1 MKALL
6 YEGPWQMPLREVEWP
21 EPGPEDVI
29 VSVQAAGIC
38 GSDVH
43 GFTGFTGRRQPP
55 LVMGHEF
62 GGMVAAVGQG
72 VTGFEPGDRVV
83 VQPLLTCGQCP
94 NCRAGLANICTNRTG
109 VGMNVNGAYAEAVR
123 VPQELLYPLPEAMT
137 WEQSA
142 LVEPL
147 AVGMRAVNRTP
158 FSLMATIVIVGAGT
172 IGLTTLLAARL
183 RGAGRIIM
191 TDLSAHRLEL
201 ARRLGAD
208 VTVNVNESDPAEVV
222 GDYTGGLG
230 AHAVIEAVG
239 VTATVGQSLAL
250 VRTGGQ
256 VTWIGNSQPEVTLN
270 MQQVVTRELTIR
282 GTYGFNEEFGRAITA
297 IDGGRVDVRP
307 LVEKVAPLAQGP
319 ALFEALAQGTL
330 DAVKVIL
337 KP

>member
-6 YEGPWQMPLREVEWP
+6 YEGAWRMPLREVERP

-29 VSVQAAGIC
+29 VAVQAVGIC

-62 GGMVAAVGQG
+62 GGVIAAVGEG
-72 VTGFEPGDRVV
+72 VTGFEAGDRVV
-83 VQPLLTCGQCP
+83 VQPLLTCGECE

-109 VGMNVNGAYAEAVR
+109 LGMNVNGAYAEAVR
-123 VPQELLYPLPEAMT
+123 VPQKLLYRLPDSMS

-147 AVGMRAVNRTP
+147 AVGMHAVNRTP
-158 FSLMATIVIVGAGT
+158 FSLMDTVVIVGAGT
-172 IGLTTLLAARL
+172 IGLTTLMAARL
-183 RGAGRIIM
+183 RGAGRIIV

-201 ARRLGAD
+201 ARQMGAD
-208 VTVNVNESDPAEVV
+208 VTVNVKESDPVAVV
-222 GDYTGGLG
+222 GEHTAGLG
-230 AHAVIEAVG
+230 AQAVIEAVG
-239 VTATVGQSLAL
+239 VTATVRQSLAL

-256 VTWIGNSQPEVTLN
+256 VTWIGNSQPEVELN

-297 IDGGRVDVRP
+297 IDSGRVEVRP
-307 LVEKVAPLAQGP
+307 LIEKVAPLAEGP
-319 ALFEALAQGTL
+319 ELFEALAKGTL